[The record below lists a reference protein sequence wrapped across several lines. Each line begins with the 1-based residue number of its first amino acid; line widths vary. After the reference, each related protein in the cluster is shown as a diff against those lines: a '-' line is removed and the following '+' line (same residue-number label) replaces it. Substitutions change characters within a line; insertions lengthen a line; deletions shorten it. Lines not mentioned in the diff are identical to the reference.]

1 MTGSQTVGLGEK
13 EYEKDN
19 GQGGV
24 RCAASRNGG
33 SNSIMRK
40 EDEQRDQEDL

>member
-1 MTGSQTVGLGEK
+1 MTGSQILGLGEK

-24 RCAASRNGG
+24 CCIAARNGG

-40 EDEQRDQEDL
+40 EDEQRDPEDL